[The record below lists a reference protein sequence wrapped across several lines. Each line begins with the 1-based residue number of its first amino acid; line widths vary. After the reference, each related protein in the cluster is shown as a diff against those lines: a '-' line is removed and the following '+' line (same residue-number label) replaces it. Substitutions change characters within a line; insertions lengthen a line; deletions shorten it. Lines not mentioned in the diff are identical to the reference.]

1 MQLAKSCLT
10 LPLQNYISMESSAS
24 KPTFSQRVKKYFYR
38 FLLLFVLAF
47 FGFFT
52 FIYFVPYSEGQRSG
66 ELIKISRKGVVFKTW
81 EGEMSQGISGA
92 QIFSFSLGSK
102 EKELVQ
108 KMEQLQ
114 GKYVKLTYVEK
125 YRAFAWWGDTRYFVT
140 AVEEEDS
147 PYVKTKTILQE

>member
-1 MQLAKSCLT
+1 
-10 LPLQNYISMESSAS
+10 MESTAS
-24 KPTFSQRVKKYFYR
+24 KTTFFQKIKKYFYR
-38 FLLLFVLAF
+38 ILFLIALAF

-66 ELIKISRKGVVFKTW
+66 ELIKISTKGVVFKTW

-92 QIFSFSLGSK
+92 QIFSFSMGSK
-102 EKELVQ
+102 NSELVA

-114 GKYVKLTYVEK
+114 GSYVTLSYVEK

>member
-1 MQLAKSCLT
+1 
-10 LPLQNYISMESSAS
+10 MESSTS
-24 KPTFSQRVKKYFYR
+24 KPTFSQKVKKYFFR
-38 FLLLFVLAF
+38 TLLLLVVAF

-66 ELIKISRKGVVFKTW
+66 ELIKISKKGVFFKTW

-92 QIFSFSLGSK
+92 QIFTFSLGSK
-102 EKELVQ
+102 DNELVE

-114 GKYVKLTYVEK
+114 GKYVTLEYIER

-140 AVEEEDS
+140 DVKEEDS
-147 PYVKTKTILQE
+147 PYIKNKTILSE

>member
-1 MQLAKSCLT
+1 MAT
-10 LPLQNYISMESSAS
+10 SA

-38 FLLLFVLAF
+38 TLMLLVVAF
-47 FGFFT
+47 FGYFT

-66 ELIKISRKGVVFKTW
+66 ELIKISKKGVVFKTW

-92 QIFSFSLGSK
+92 QIFTFSIGSK
-102 EKELVQ
+102 NSEVVK
-108 KMEQLQ
+108 KMEELQ
-114 GKYVKLTYVEK
+114 GKYVTLKYIER

-147 PYVKTKTILQE
+147 PYIKNKTILSE